1 MALTA
6 TAVKQAKPKA
16 KSYKLADGRGLF
28 LMVNPNGGK
37 YWRYK
42 YRIGDKEKLLA
53 LGIYPEISLA
63 DARTRHQDAR
73 DKLAR
78 GIDPGEVRK
87 AEKSTRLLAA
97 ADTFEA
103 VAREWFATKMYD
115 RSKSHRDRT
124 MRALEKDLFTVLG
137 TRPITSI
144 TAPQLLSALRRI
156 EGRGAVETAH
166 RAKQTAGQIFRY
178 AMVTGRAENDPS
190 AAMNGALKN
199 PKKKH
204 LAAITNPAEV
214 GRLMV
219 SIEGFQGT
227 PAVKAALRLSPLLFQ
242 RPGEIR
248 SMEWVEINWDEAR
261 WEIPAEKMKM
271 RQPHIVPLAT
281 QALAIL
287 RELEPLTGRG
297 KYVFPS
303 ARGASRCLSENGVR
317 SALRTLGYGNDEMT
331 PHGFRAMARTIL
343 DEVLEVR
350 VDYIEHQLAH
360 AVKDANGRSY
370 NRTHHLKGRAEM
382 MQGWADY
389 LDELKTQIEGGTI
402 GRNLS
407 IVNEFA
413 TPD

>member
-6 TAVKQAKPKA
+6 TAVKQAKPKI
-16 KSYKLADGRGLF
+16 KPYKLADGRGLF
-28 LMVNPNGGK
+28 LMVNPSGGK

-42 YRIGDKEKLLA
+42 YRIVGKEKLLA
-53 LGIYPEISLA
+53 LGTYPDIGLA

-78 GIDPGEVRK
+78 GIDPGEARK

-103 VAREWFATKMYD
+103 IAREWFATKMND

-137 TRPITSI
+137 TQPIAAI

-156 EGRGAVETAH
+156 EARGAVETAH

-190 AAMNGALKN
+190 AAMSGALKN

-214 GRLMV
+214 GRLLL

-227 PAVKAALRLSPLLFQ
+227 PVVKAALRLSPLLFQ

-248 SMEWVEINWDEAR
+248 GMEWAEINWETAC

-271 RQPHIVPLAT
+271 RQP
-281 QALAIL
+281 
-287 RELEPLTGRG
+287 
-297 KYVFPS
+297 
-303 ARGASRCLSENGVR
+303 
-317 SALRTLGYGNDEMT
+317 RT
-331 PHGFRAMARTIL
+331 A
-343 DEVLEVR
+343 
-350 VDYIEHQLAH
+350 
-360 AVKDANGRSY
+360 
-370 NRTHHLKGRAEM
+370 
-382 MQGWADY
+382 
-389 LDELKTQIEGGTI
+389 
-402 GRNLS
+402 
-407 IVNEFA
+407 
-413 TPD
+413 

>member
-1 MALTA
+1 MALSA

-16 KSYKLADGRGLF
+16 KPYKLADGRGLF
-28 LMVNPNGGK
+28 LMVNPGGGK
-37 YWRYK
+37 YWRFK
-42 YRIGDKEKLLA
+42 YRIDSREKLLA
-53 LGIYPEISLA
+53 LGIYPDISLA
-63 DARTRHQDAR
+63 DARIRHQNAR

-87 AEKSTRLLAA
+87 AEKLTRRLAA

-103 VAREWFATKMYD
+103 IAREWFATKMHD

-124 MRALEKDLFTVLG
+124 LRALEKDLFTVLG
-137 TRPITSI
+137 ARPITSI
-144 TAPQLLSALRRI
+144 TAPQLLSALRLI
-156 EGRGAVETAH
+156 EARGAVETAH

-227 PAVKAALRLSPLLFQ
+227 PVVKAALRLSPLLFQ

-248 SMEWVEINWDEAR
+248 SMEWTEINWNEAC
-261 WEIPAEKMKM
+261 WEIPADKMKM
-271 RQPHIVPLAT
+271 RQPHVVPLST

-297 KYVFPS
+297 RYVFPS

-317 SALRTLGYGNDEMT
+317 SALRTLGYGNDTMT

-343 DEVLEVR
+343 DEVLGVR

-370 NRTHHLKGRAEM
+370 NRTTHLKGRAEM
-382 MQGWADY
+382 MQSWADY
-389 LDELKTQIEGGTI
+389 LYTLKAQSEGENIVAGTY
-402 GRNLS
+402 RK
-407 IVNEFA
+407 
-413 TPD
+413 